1 MPTDAFL
8 ERLDVDTLLEA
19 PPMNNACI
27 PDIFSKI
34 DADTIEKTRVVNAVL
49 EFRLQVQEKMISKYR
64 LQAEKTCRK
73 EKEKIY
79 KELRRIHRKLP
90 YMGENPHQDTR
101 EKVREFRMAQNHIR
115 TPLGYTT
122 VPKEIPGLTEE
133 KDNRPFCQRYHSH
146 HLPTKSKWFQDILN
160 KSKPRYP
167 TIATES
173 EIFSQSRSKDKSRS
187 FLISRGLSASEN
199 CLVAGSTPIFRE
211 DRLGHLK
218 DNDDA
223 MTI

>member
-1 MPTDAFL
+1 MPADAFL
-8 ERLDVDTLLEA
+8 ERLNVNTLLEA

-27 PDIFSKI
+27 PDIYSKI
-34 DADTIEKTRVVNAVL
+34 DADTIERTRVVNAVL
-49 EFRLQVQEKMISKYR
+49 QFRLQVQEKLLSKYR
-64 LQAEKTCRK
+64 LETEKICRK
-73 EKEKIY
+73 EK
-79 KELRRIHRKLP
+79 
-90 YMGENPHQDTR
+90 

-122 VPKEIPGLTEE
+122 VPREIPGLTEE
-133 KDNRPFCQRYHSH
+133 KDTRPFCQRYHSH

-160 KSKPRYP
+160 KSKPRFP
-167 TIATES
+167 TAVAES
-173 EIFSQSRSKDKSRS
+173 ENFSQSRSKDKSRS

-199 CLVAGSTPIFRE
+199 CLVAGSTPILRD